1 MVFRIAI
8 AAAVLSQG
16 LAVYADDKED
26 LKKAADKT
34 GKVANYAFKTTTDIE
49 GFEGQ
54 TFSLEFDGKHDKD
67 AGSLVSG
74 SLPGGAG
81 DIVVVRKGDKVVAQR
96 DGGDWQSP
104 DDFDDGG
111 TGAYVAEFLKT
122 FRFPHEEVKGAEKF
136 FKEIKKTADEKV
148 GDAGATK
155 YSGDLTDDGLTGLN
169 PLGPM
174 LKNLGLEPEI
184 AGKGALFVDENGVIV
199 KIEVKITAKIDL
211 NGNEVE
217 VTLSRTSTLNGVGG
231 TKVELPREALEKL
244 EKQGKKEEK
253 KEEKKEDK

>member
-1 MVFRIAI
+1 MVFRIVV
-8 AAAVLSQG
+8 AAALLSQG

-26 LKKAADKT
+26 LKKAAEKT
-34 GKVANYAFKTTTDIE
+34 GKVTNYAFKTSTDIE

-54 TFSLEFDGKHDKD
+54 TFTLEFDGKHDKD
-67 AGSLVSG
+67 AGSLMAG

-81 DIVVVRKGDKVVAQR
+81 DIVIIRKGDRVVAQR

-104 DDFDDGG
+104 EDFDDGG
-111 TGAYVAEFLKT
+111 QGAHIAEFLKT
-122 FRFPHEEVKGAEKF
+122 FRLPHEDVKGADKF

-148 GDAGATK
+148 GDTKATK
-155 YSGDLTDDGLTGLN
+155 YSGDLTDDGLTELN
-169 PLGPM
+169 PLGRM
-174 LKNLGLEPEI
+174 LKNLGVEPEI
-184 AGKGALFVDENGVIV
+184 SGSGALFVDENGVIV

-217 VTLSRTSTLNGVGG
+217 LTLSRTSRLSGVDG
-231 TKVELPREALEKL
+231 TKVELPKEALEKL

-253 KEEKKEDK
+253 KEDK